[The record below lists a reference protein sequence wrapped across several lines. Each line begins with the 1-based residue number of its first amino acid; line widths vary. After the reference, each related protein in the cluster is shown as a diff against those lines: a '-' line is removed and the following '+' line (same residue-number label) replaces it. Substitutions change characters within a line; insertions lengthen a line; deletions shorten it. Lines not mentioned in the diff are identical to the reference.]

1 MFSYCWNQGEETLQH
16 LYNIG
21 STTTQTNNHI
31 TKHQN
36 RLSKLEEQIQGRSLR
51 IQSNAS
57 IFNIH
62 GYHSHF
68 IFVFL
73 FLRIPC
79 FFMLCVFNF
88 LFMHCHFFL
97 CFYFYQCPV
106 SRMNITNRI
115 TWETNWSIWN
125 VLSFFF
131 IWVKLFQCPVFFIY
145 MLNRLQIYKYIAS

>member
-36 RLSKLEEQIQGRSLR
+36 RLPKLEEQIQGRSLR

-88 LFMHCHFFL
+88 LFMHCHFFSMFL
-97 CFYFYQCPV
+97 FLSMPCFSHEHNKQNYMRNKLVHLECIV
-106 SRMNITNRI
+106 
-115 TWETNWSIWN
+115 
-125 VLSFFF
+125 FFF
-131 IWVKLFQCPVFFIY
+131 YLGETFSMPCLFYIYVKPATNI
-145 MLNRLQIYKYIAS
+145 